1 MIQPAD
7 IRPKCQ
13 RNNKGN
19 SHVGLFQAAES
30 RSFESIPIVAN
41 HDTHQKASTRQGSPP
56 SRIEIHSHDKFV
68 SVFVR

>member
-7 IRPKCQ
+7 IRPKRQ
-13 RNNKGN
+13 RNNKG
-19 SHVGLFQAAES
+19 HVGIFQAAES